1 MSSPLLQFATCA
13 VERKASAV
21 LFGANTQ
28 GAGFSE
34 SARGKAAEAGERRH
48 LFSGDF
54 VREADNESPS
64 LTEQLADGAS
74 LYDAGNLPLSGLSA
88 EEQVARVRARFL
100 ELFQRGQRA
109 VCLGGDHLIKYAA
122 FSAVSAAF
130 EDCGIVYL
138 DAHPDCAQE
147 ERLYFGSILHHAWLL
162 PHVSPERT
170 SLLGLRQVNATERKG
185 LWRWKPGIIHA
196 LEFCELGLPEVIS
209 KLKSQLGKVRRVFFS
224 VDLDGLA
231 PHEVPAVEAPYPGGP
246 TLREVLVLLRA
257 LAERYELVGM
267 DVSEFIPE
275 LDSVKLTALTTARLT
290 KEFALLPSP
299 RDRR

>member
-13 VERKASAV
+13 DERQARTV

-34 SARGKAAEAGERRH
+34 SARGKSGEPRS
-48 LFSGDF
+48 LFSADF

-64 LTEQLADGAS
+64 LTESLADGAS
-74 LYDAGNLPLSGLSA
+74 VFDAGNLALHGLPVEA
-88 EEQVARVRARFL
+88 QMARARARFL
-100 ELFQRGQRA
+100 EVFQRGQRA
-109 VCLGGDHLIKYAA
+109 VALGGDHLLKYAA

-138 DAHPDCAQE
+138 DAHPDCALE
-147 ERLYFGSILHHAWLL
+147 ERLFFGSILHHAWQL
-162 PHVSPERT
+162 PHVRPDRT
-170 SLLGLRQVNATERKG
+170 SLLALRQVNAREREG
-185 LWRWKPGIIHA
+185 LRHWKPGIVHA
-196 LEFCELGLPEVIS
+196 LEFCERGLPAVLESLVA
-209 KLKSQLGKVRRVFFS
+209 QLGPVRRVFVS

-246 TLREVLVLLRA
+246 TLREILVVLRA

-267 DVSEFIPE
+267 DISEFIPE
-275 LDSVKLTALTTARLT
+275 VDPVKLTALAAARLA
-290 KEFALLPSP
+290 KEFALLPPP
-299 RDRR
+299 RNQR